1 MRSFGIKLMFLIQ
14 KAKRDDNLKKGI
26 TNYEESED
34 DSDEDV
40 EPNPKKK
47 KKMKVAYDVV
57 ALTMEDVDNLQYEE
71 EHKKELPKI
80 SDDETENND
89 SSLV

>member
-1 MRSFGIKLMFLIQ
+1 MFLIQ